1 MRYGAFVLFILI
13 VLSGASNV
21 SAQGESIASKS
32 LDIGW
37 EYDFE
42 DTFISTK
49 PLIENNTLFVR
60 TSTSISNSNPAG
72 IYAFDLDGEMIW
84 SKVNVNSTFND
95 MSPITYVKQ
104 GQGDCGAW
112 PDMLL
117 IGWTDGTI
125 EALHPGTGSVFWHRQ
140 TEVITWGITGSMLVD
155 SDQLLV
161 PTRNGLANFCLSDG
175 SVNFVTQTGIGWRNG
190 VSKLGDDYFL
200 GDESGILWKVSK
212 EGNISSKF
220 LDIGKIRHAPLVVED
235 MLLIHGQGL
244 TGSKV
249 ALVNPDDFSTEIISI
264 AGPSPGIP
272 LSVNDTILTSDS
284 NHIRAFDCSES
295 CKFTDSYPFTSNGE
309 FSLIF
314 EDNVMLPRNTE
325 EGGWGVFSINNSSE
339 IILSE
344 LYSTQYDW
352 YGTAGPEY
360 QIVDGR
366 EILAIGNDNGNL
378 QVFTSKIGQ
387 PVEEKETE
395 SGYLSQFI
403 TFILFIFIATSGI
416 QFLRENYRSS
426 FKYFLIILVVISTF
440 AFNDIVSTWSS
451 YISEI
456 NDQSQSQESL
466 WDETWPDEW
475 LGTQIVIIEFDNQ
488 TLISGGHLNYDN
500 ALELTYKAA
509 DDLLI
514 SVEDSDTSIG
524 KYIESFNHIEGEGW
538 VFFVDGSEAIVSAQ
552 YAEIDSDSI
561 VHWKIV

>member
-1 MRYGAFVLFILI
+1 
-13 VLSGASNV
+13 
-21 SAQGESIASKS
+21 
-32 LDIGW
+32 
-37 EYDFE
+37 
-42 DTFISTK
+42 
-49 PLIENNTLFVR
+49 
-60 TSTSISNSNPAG
+60 
-72 IYAFDLDGEMIW
+72 
-84 SKVNVNSTFND
+84 
-95 MSPITYVKQ
+95 
-104 GQGDCGAW
+104 
-112 PDMLL
+112 
-117 IGWTDGTI
+117 
-125 EALHPGTGSVFWHRQ
+125 
-140 TEVITWGITGSMLVD
+140 
-155 SDQLLV
+155 
-161 PTRNGLANFCLSDG
+161 
-175 SVNFVTQTGIGWRNG
+175 
-190 VSKLGDDYFL
+190 
-200 GDESGILWKVSK
+200 
-212 EGNISSKF
+212 
-220 LDIGKIRHAPLVVED
+220 
-235 MLLIHGQGL
+235 
-244 TGSKV
+244 
-249 ALVNPDDFSTEIISI
+249 
-264 AGPSPGIP
+264 
-272 LSVNDTILTSDS
+272 
-284 NHIRAFDCSES
+284 
-295 CKFTDSYPFTSNGE
+295 
-309 FSLIF
+309 
-314 EDNVMLPRNTE
+314 MLPRNTD

-344 LYSTQYDW
+344 LYSTKYDW

-387 PVEEKETE
+387 SVEEKATE

-416 QFLRENYRSS
+416 QFIRENYRSS

-440 AFNDIVSTWSS
+440 AFNDIVSAWSS
-451 YISEI
+451 YVSEI

-538 VFFVDGSEAIVSAQ
+538 IFFVDGSEAIVSAQ